1 MSDRPISVL
10 EQRRIEAGV
19 IKPLVR
25 EFEQELGRE
34 KTRAIVER
42 VIKQLAR
49 EKGRE
54 MAAQAASPTL
64 TAFAGMKEPW
74 LRDGAM
80 ELDVLEQTDARYS
93 FNVTRCRYAEMYKEL
108 GLEDLGFLL
117 SCNRDAT
124 LIEGFS
130 PDLDLRRTQ
139 TIMQG
144 ASYCDFRYTRRR
156 RD

>member
-64 TAFAGMKEPW
+64 TAI
-74 LRDGAM
+74 
-80 ELDVLEQTDARYS
+80 
-93 FNVTRCRYAEMYKEL
+93 
-108 GLEDLGFLL
+108 DL
-117 SCNRDAT
+117 AY
-124 LIEGFS
+124 
-130 PDLDLRRTQ
+130 PDLP
-139 TIMQG
+139 
-144 ASYCDFRYTRRR
+144 
-156 RD
+156 